1 MLLPRS
7 SAESNKDN
15 AGLLSRA
22 IEFATGAGQGV
33 VAAMVRLFQHKDES
47 IHGDLVIE
55 EHASGSIVEVHY
67 IPPPSRLAEYGIHPD
82 EGQKH
87 KTKLVEFDTESGRF
101 TIFPTNTLGSSE
113 DFLKPKY
120 RKVRKITLADGKPVL
135 SISDGDGKSDRDYA
149 RSVTFGPTQPLDD
162 DVDDADIAS
171 VPEREEQI
179 IAILEDLPAAFTKDY
194 DYGLGL
200 AKPYRFIVEAVEEL
214 SDCLEI
220 VISREGET
228 RVDEAAGVFH
238 IETSDF
244 GTVRKMLNS
253 TTRMGQIA
261 GRSVK
266 KAEAYNFFAEILGRP
281 PIALEM
287 GRHRLRK
294 LLTRAVLNDDK
305 NLSEEEQEDVI
316 GIVTRNMRSISESRP
331 ERLVR
336 LQNDLELANLEGF
349 IDRFRGMLEE
359 GHGEAVWQEFFDANP
374 FILSLTFGC
383 PIIKIGPQASVGGRK
398 LFGGGEK
405 ITDFL
410 MKNKMT
416 NNAAVVEI
424 KTPGAKLVK
433 REFRSGV
440 FSPSGNLSESMV
452 QALDQRY
459 QFQRDIFGIKDRSRI
474 HDIETY
480 AVQCCLVIG
489 TMPKGEDEKKSF
501 ELFRGNS
508 KDVQILTFD
517 ELLEKLVQ
525 LRHLLAS
532 SDDEEDRL
540 VPEAE
545 LPF

>member
-1 MLLPRS
+1 MVLLPRF
-7 SAESNKDN
+7 SAETNRDN

-22 IEFATGAGQGV
+22 IQFAMAAGKGV
-33 VAAMVRLFQHKDES
+33 EAAMVRLFQHKDKR
-47 IHGDLVIE
+47 IHGDLLIE
-55 EHASGSIVEVHY
+55 EHAPGSSVVVHY
-67 IPPPSRLAEYGIHPD
+67 IPPPSRLAEFGIDPD
-82 EGQKH
+82 EAEKH

-101 TIFPTNTLGSSE
+101 TIFPTNTLSSGK

-120 RKVRKITLADGKPVL
+120 RKVRKITLADGEPVL
-135 SISDGDGKSDRDYA
+135 SISGDDGELDRDYA
-149 RSVTFGPTQPLDD
+149 RSVTFGPTQPLND
-162 DVDDADIAS
+162 DVDDADIAN

-214 SDCLEI
+214 SDCTEI
-220 VISREGET
+220 IISREGGT
-228 RVDEAAGVFH
+228 RVDEAASIFH

-244 GTVRKMLNS
+244 DTIRKMLDS

-266 KAEAYNFFAEILGRP
+266 KAEAYNFFAEILGRA

-287 GRHRLRK
+287 GRHRLRR

-305 NLSEEEQEDVI
+305 NLSEDEQEEVI

-336 LQNDLELANLEGF
+336 LQNDLQLANLEGF

-359 GHGEAVWQEFFDANP
+359 GHGEAVWQKFFDANP
-374 FILSLTFGC
+374 LTLSLAFGC
-383 PIIKIGPQASVGGRK
+383 PIIKVGPQASVGGRK

-416 NNAAVVEI
+416 NNVAVLEI
-424 KTPGAKLVK
+424 KTPSAKLVK

-440 FSPSGNLSESMV
+440 FSPSGTLSESMV

-459 QFQRDIFGIKDRSRI
+459 QFQRDIFGIK
-474 HDIETY
+474 
-480 AVQCCLVIG
+480 A
-489 TMPKGEDEKKSF
+489 
-501 ELFRGNS
+501 
-508 KDVQILTFD
+508 
-517 ELLEKLVQ
+517 
-525 LRHLLAS
+525 
-532 SDDEEDRL
+532 
-540 VPEAE
+540 EAE
-545 LPF
+545 FTISKPMPFNAAL

>member
-1 MLLPRS
+1 
-7 SAESNKDN
+7 
-15 AGLLSRA
+15 
-22 IEFATGAGQGV
+22 
-33 VAAMVRLFQHKDES
+33 MVRLFQNKDES
-47 IHGDLVIE
+47 IHGKLVIE
-55 EHASGSIVEVHY
+55 GHASGCGVEVHF
-67 IPPPSRLAEYGIHPD
+67 IPPPSRLVQCGIDPNEAE
-82 EGQKH
+82 KH
-87 KTKLVEFDTESGRF
+87 KTKLLELETESGRI
-101 TIFPTNTLGSSE
+101 TIFPINTMGPKE

-120 RKVRKITLADGKPVL
+120 RKVRKITLADGEPVL
-135 SISDGDGKSDRDYA
+135 YVSGGEKEWERSYT
-149 RSVTFGPTQPLDD
+149 RSVSFGPTRPLDD

-171 VPEREEQI
+171 VPEKEEQI
-179 IAILEDLPAAFTKDY
+179 LAILEDLPAAFTKDY

-200 AKPYRFIVEAVEEL
+200 AKPYRFIVEAVEDL
-214 SDCLEI
+214 SDCKEI
-220 VISREGET
+220 VISRDSET
-228 RVDEAAGVFH
+228 RMDEAAGIFH

-244 GTVRKMLNS
+244 DTIRKMLNS

-266 KAEAYNFFAEILGRP
+266 KAEAYNFFADILGRP
-281 PIALEM
+281 PVALRM

-294 LLTRAVLNDDK
+294 LLTRAVQNDDT
-305 NLSEEEQEDVI
+305 NLSEEEQEEVI
-316 GIVTRNMRSISESRP
+316 GIVTRNMRHISESRP

-336 LQNDLELANLEGF
+336 LKNDLELANLESF
-349 IDRFRGMLEE
+349 IDRFHGMLAE
-359 GHGEAVWQEFFDANP
+359 GHGESVWQKFFDTYP
-374 FILSLTFGC
+374 LILSLAFGC
-383 PIIKIGPQASVGGRK
+383 PIIKVGQQASVGGRK
-398 LFGGGEK
+398 LFGTGEK

-424 KTPGAKLVK
+424 KTPGEKLVT

-440 FSPSGNLSESMV
+440 FSPSGALSGSMV

-459 QFQRDIFGIKDRSRI
+459 QFQREIFGIRTKSGI

-501 ELFRGNS
+501 ELYRGNS

-525 LRHLLAS
+525 FRDLLAS
-532 SDDEEDRL
+532 SGEEEDRAIL
-540 VPEAE
+540 DTD

>member
-1 MLLPRS
+1 
-7 SAESNKDN
+7 
-15 AGLLSRA
+15 
-22 IEFATGAGQGV
+22 
-33 VAAMVRLFQHKDES
+33 MVRLSQHKDDS

-55 EHASGSIVEVHY
+55 EHASGSIVEVYY
-67 IPPPSRLAEYGIHPD
+67 IPPPLRLAEVGIHPN
-82 EGQKH
+82 EAHKH

-101 TIFPTNTLGSSE
+101 TIFPTNTVGSGE

-120 RKVRKITLADGKPVL
+120 RKVRKITLVDGQPVL
-135 SISDGDGKSDRDYA
+135 SVSEGDGGSDQNYA
-149 RSVTFGPTQPLDD
+149 RSITFGRTQPLDEN
-162 DVDDADIAS
+162 VDESNIAS
-171 VPEREEQI
+171 APEREEQI

-200 AKPYRFIVEAVEEL
+200 AKPYRFIVEAVEGL
-214 SDCLEI
+214 SDCTEI
-220 VISREGET
+220 VISREGDT
-228 RVDEAAGVFH
+228 RVDEVAGTFH

-244 GTVRKMLNS
+244 DTIRKMLNS
-253 TTRMGQIA
+253 TTRLGQIA

-266 KAEAYNFFAEILGRP
+266 KAEAHNFLAEILGRP

-294 LLTRAVLNDDK
+294 VLTRAVLNDDK
-305 NLSEEEQEDVI
+305 NLSEEEQEEVI
-316 GIVTRNMRSISESRP
+316 GIVTRNMRSISENRP
-331 ERLVR
+331 ERLMR

-359 GHGEAVWQEFFDANP
+359 GHGEAIWQEFFNANP
-374 FILSLTFGC
+374 LILSLAFCC
-383 PIIKIGPQASVGGRK
+383 PIIKVGAQASVGGRK

-410 MKNKMT
+410 MRNKMT

-424 KTPGAKLVK
+424 KTPRAKLVT

-440 FSPSGNLSESMV
+440 FSPSGTLSESIV

-459 QFQRDIFGIKDRSRI
+459 QFQRDIFGIKVKSGN
-474 HDIETY
+474 HDIESY

-489 TMPKGEDEKKSF
+489 TMPEGEDEKKSF

-508 KDVQILTFD
+508 KDVQIITFD

-525 LRHLLAS
+525 LRDLLAS
-532 SDDEEDRL
+532 SDDGEDRP
-540 VPEAE
+540 VPETE
-545 LPF
+545 LLF

>member
-1 MLLPRS
+1 M
-7 SAESNKDN
+7 
-15 AGLLSRA
+15 SRA
-22 IEFATGAGQGV
+22 IEFATGAGKGV
-33 VAAMVRLFQHKDES
+33 VEAMVRLFQHKDES

-55 EHASGSIVEVHY
+55 EHASGSSVEVHY
-67 IPPPSRLAEYGIHPD
+67 IPPPSRLAEYGIDPD
-82 EGQKH
+82 EAEKH

-101 TIFPTNTLGSSE
+101 TIFPTNTLGRGE

-120 RKVRKITLADGKPVL
+120 RKVRKITRADGEPVL
-135 SISDGDGKSDRDYA
+135 SVSGGDSESERDYA
-149 RSVTFGPTQPLDD
+149 RSVTFGSTQPLDD

-171 VPEREEQI
+171 APEAEEQI

-214 SDCLEI
+214 SDCTEI
-220 VISREGET
+220 VISREGGT
-228 RVDEAAGVFH
+228 RVDETASIFH

-244 GTVRKMLNS
+244 DTIRKMLNS
-253 TTRMGQIA
+253 TTRMGQTA

-281 PIALEM
+281 PVALKM

-294 LLTRAVLNDDK
+294 LLTRAVLNDDT
-305 NLSEEEQEDVI
+305 NLSEEEEEEVI

-336 LQNDLELANLEGF
+336 LKNDLELANLESF

-359 GHGEAVWQEFFDANP
+359 GHGEAVWQEFFEANP
-374 FILSLTFGC
+374 LILSLAFGC
-383 PIIKIGPQASVGGRK
+383 PIIKVGPQASVGGRK

-424 KTPGAKLVK
+424 KTPDAKLVT
-433 REFRSGV
+433 REFLSGV
-440 FSPSGNLSESMV
+440 FSPSGTLSESMM

-459 QFQRDIFGIKDRSRI
+459 QFQRDIFGIKVRSGI

-489 TMPKGEDEKKSF
+489 TMPEGEDEKKSF

-508 KDVQILTFD
+508 RDVQILTFD

-525 LRHLLAS
+525 LRDLLAS
-532 SDDEEDRL
+532 SDDEEDRP
-540 VPEAE
+540 VPETD

>member
-1 MLLPRS
+1 
-7 SAESNKDN
+7 
-15 AGLLSRA
+15 
-22 IEFATGAGQGV
+22 
-33 VAAMVRLFQHKDES
+33 MVRLFQHKDEG

-55 EHASGSIVEVHY
+55 KHASGSSVEVYY
-67 IPPPSRLAEYGIHPD
+67 IPPPSRLAECGIDPD
-82 EGQKH
+82 EAEKH
-87 KTKLVEFDTESGRF
+87 KTKMVEFDTESGRF
-101 TIFPTNTLGSSE
+101 TIFPTNTLGSGE

-120 RKVRKITLADGKPVL
+120 RKVRKITLADGDPVL
-135 SISDGDGKSDRDYA
+135 WVSGDGDESDTDYA
-149 RSVTFGPTQPLDD
+149 RSVTFGPTHPLDD
-162 DVDDADIAS
+162 DIDDADIAS
-171 VPEREEQI
+171 VPESEEQI

-214 SDCLEI
+214 SDCTEI
-220 VISREGET
+220 VIAREGGT
-228 RVDEAAGVFH
+228 RVDETAGIFH

-244 GTVRKMLNS
+244 DTIRKMLNS

-281 PIALEM
+281 PVALKM

-294 LLTRAVLNDDK
+294 LLTRAVLNDNS
-305 NLSEEEQEDVI
+305 NLSEEEQEEVI
-316 GIVTRNMRSISESRP
+316 GIVTRNMRSISESQP

-336 LQNDLELANLEGF
+336 LKNDLELANLESF
-349 IDRFRGMLEE
+349 IDRFHGMLEE
-359 GHGEAVWQEFFDANP
+359 GHGEFVWQEFFDANP
-374 FILSLTFGC
+374 LILSLAFGC

-424 KTPGAKLVK
+424 KTPDAKLVK
-433 REFRSGV
+433 REFRGGV
-440 FSPSGNLSESMV
+440 HSPSDSLSGSIV

-459 QFQRDIFGIKDRSRI
+459 QFQRDIFGIKVRSGVN
-474 HDIETY
+474 DIETY

-489 TMPKGEDEKKSF
+489 TMPEGEDEKKSF

-508 KDVQILTFD
+508 KDVEILTFD

-525 LRHLLAS
+525 LRDLLAS
-532 SDDEEDRL
+532 SDDEQNRP
-540 VPEAE
+540 VPESD